1 MSEEKP
7 LPPGVILQ
15 RDGKTFAARITPP
28 SGKLSA
34 RDLEKMAE
42 LVRIYEEK

>member
-1 MSEEKP
+1 MSEENP
-7 LPPGVILQ
+7 LPPSAILQ

-42 LVRIYEEK
+42 LVRAYEEK